1 MEATVAQDLTY
12 RLYIDGKWVDAS
24 GDETL
29 TVINPATEA
38 EIGVVPQASVD
49 DARAAIKAART
60 AFDEGPW
67 GRSTTKERAA
77 VIGRMADILQRRW
90 DELIEL
96 NIAEAG
102 STRMLAQFL
111 QVGAPLEHLRDYAE
125 RVLPSYQFD
134 TPMMPYIGAGG
145 MAGIGQGVV
154 QREAIGVA
162 ALITPYNFPLF
173 LNVFKLGPA
182 LAAGC
187 TTVLKPS
194 PDTPLEALILG
205 EIAEEAGLPPGVL
218 NIVTGDVDASAELTR
233 NPMVDMVSFTGSDA
247 VGRRVYAQAS
257 DTLKRVVL
265 ELGGKSANIIFE
277 DADLAKVVPN
287 VIQNFT
293 IHAGQGCS
301 LLTRTLV
308 HESLFDE
315 LVGQLKYGLD
325 QVKVG
330 DPADDSVG
338 MGPLISAAQRERVEA
353 LVRTGQNEGGQI
365 AYGGNRPTGLSGS
378 NGSDGSNKGFFFEPT
393 VFVDVDNSMTIAQEE
408 IFGPVLTVLKY
419 SDERDAVRIAND
431 SEYGLAGSVWTADT
445 AHGLQIAEAVRTGT
459 FGINM
464 YDIDIA
470 NPFGGFKQSGIGR
483 EFSTE
488 GLSAYVELQSTVSAG
503 DLPPLARQPAPQA
516 R

>member
-1 MEATVAQDLTY
+1 VAQDLTY

-38 EIGVVPQASVD
+38 EIGVVPQATVA

-67 GRSTTKERAA
+67 GRSTPMERAA
-77 VIGRMADILQRRW
+77 VIARMADILQRRW

-218 NIVTGDVDASAELTR
+218 NIVTGDIDASAELTR

-265 ELGGKSANIIFE
+265 ELGGKSANIVFE

-315 LVGQLKYGLD
+315 LVGQIKSGLD

-353 LVRTGQNEGGQI
+353 LVHTGQEEGAQI
-365 AYGGNRPTGLSGS
+365 AYGGNRPTGPSAP
-378 NGSDGSNKGFFFEPT
+378 DKGFFFEPT
-393 VFVDVDNSMTIAQEE
+393 VFVDVDNSMTISRREV
-408 IFGPVLTVLKY
+408 FGPVSVIIPFTD
-419 SDERDAVRIAND
+419 DEQAVAIAND
-431 SEYGLAGSVWTADT
+431 SDFGLGGGVWSGDPVRAYKTARRMRTGSVIVNGGGGG
-445 AHGLQIAEAVRTGT
+445 GLNPHA
-459 FGINM
+459 
-464 YDIDIA
+464 
-470 NPFGGFKQSGIGR
+470 PFGGYKQSGLGR
-483 EFSTE
+483 EWGTA
-488 GLSAYVELQSTVSAG
+488 GLEEYLQQKAITWGAG
-503 DLPPLARQPAPQA
+503 NA
-516 R
+516 